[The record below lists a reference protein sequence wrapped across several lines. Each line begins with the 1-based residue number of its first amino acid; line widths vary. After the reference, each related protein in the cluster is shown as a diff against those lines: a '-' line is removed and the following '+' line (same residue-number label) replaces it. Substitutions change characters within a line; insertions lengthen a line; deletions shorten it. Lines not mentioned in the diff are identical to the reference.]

1 MVSELGD
8 GVWWIDLG
16 SVNAYLVDDDVL
28 TLIDAGLPWHSGE
41 IVDAIVEAGFTL
53 SDLDRALVTHYDADH
68 VGGLE
73 RLEGLGASVYAGT
86 ESAPLVA
93 GRRSPGW
100 DSHKAITQSVARL
113 FYSDTDVEVMGLA
126 DGESI
131 GSFTVYDTPGHTSGH
146 VAYVSE
152 KHDAAFLG
160 DLVRESDGALEPS
173 PWYLSEDV
181 TAVRESIRSFAD
193 RAPEFETAV
202 VGHGVPFRE
211 RGSQRLSDLAETL
224 PSTA

>member
-152 KHDAAFLG
+152 SLGVCLLG
-160 DLVRESDGALEPS
+160 DLVVEDGGVLSPS
-173 PWYLSEDV
+173 PWYLCHDSN
-181 TAVRESIRSFAD
+181 AVPDSIRRLVARARPFETLCMGHGRPIVGDGRESLEAL
-193 RAPEFETAV
+193 AA
-202 VGHGVPFRE
+202 E
-211 RGSQRLSDLAETL
+211 R
-224 PSTA
+224 